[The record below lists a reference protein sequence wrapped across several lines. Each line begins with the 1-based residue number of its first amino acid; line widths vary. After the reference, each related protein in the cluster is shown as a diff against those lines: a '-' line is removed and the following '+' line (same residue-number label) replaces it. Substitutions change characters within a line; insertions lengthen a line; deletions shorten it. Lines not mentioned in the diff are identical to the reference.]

1 MEQLTRRNFW
11 IIAINSLAS
20 FVLSYLIIFY
30 LNQLSFVLTSGMYGY
45 PVSVDYASVFFH
57 VEPYQWTH
65 DAVFTI
71 FSSGYVLTFIFGLLM
86 LLGFYYIL
94 PDALPVKVFFFW
106 FVMHA
111 GNYVF
116 GGLLLGNL
124 FTQGLG
130 HVFNWMYLLDT
141 PRMLISLTGF
151 FGLLVISLMAAYWVG
166 VSSNAYFVKYNEKMA
181 PFFITAQVFVPY
193 LIGSALLFLY
203 FYPKNMFQERW
214 GWLVLG
220 TMLLIFYSRAQY
232 MQDLL
237 FEEDE
242 TRQIR
247 PMKGLIITAIA
258 ALVISR
264 LIMSHTFYF
273 AWN

>member
-11 IIAINSLAS
+11 IIATNSLAS
-20 FVLSYLIIFY
+20 FVLSYLLIFY
-30 LNQLSFVLTSGMYGY
+30 LNQLSYVLTAGMYGY
-45 PVSVDYASVFFH
+45 PISVDYATFFFH
-57 VEPYQWTH
+57 IEPYQWTH

-86 LLGFYYIL
+86 LLAFYYVL
-94 PDALPVKVFFFW
+94 ADSLPVKVFFFW

-124 FTQGLG
+124 LTQGLG

-141 PRMLISLTGF
+141 PRLLISLVGF
-151 FGLLVISLMAAYWVG
+151 FGLLTVSLMAAYWVAI
-166 VSSNAYFVKYNEKMA
+166 SANAYFARYNEKMA

-193 LIGSALLFLY
+193 IIGSALLFLY

-220 TMLLIFYSRAQY
+220 AMLVIFYTRSQY
-232 MQDLL
+232 MNDLL
-237 FEEDE
+237 FEEDDSR
-242 TRQIR
+242 TIR
-247 PMKGLIITAIA
+247 PMKGLIIATIVVF
-258 ALVISR
+258 LISR
-264 LIMSHTFYF
+264 IVFSRAWYF
-273 AWN
+273 GW